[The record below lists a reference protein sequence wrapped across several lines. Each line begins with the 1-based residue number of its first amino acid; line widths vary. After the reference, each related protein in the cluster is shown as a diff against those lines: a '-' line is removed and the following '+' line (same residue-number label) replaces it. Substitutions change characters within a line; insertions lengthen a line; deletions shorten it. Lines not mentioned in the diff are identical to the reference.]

1 MSYFHNKNGML
12 TTLSARLFYRFRNG
26 QTERLEKIHKT
37 LKLFFFSGD
46 NIGWADIVGETL
58 ENTNPVDQYSG
69 DECCK

>member
-37 LKLFFFSGD
+37 LKLFFFFRGQHWM
-46 NIGWADIVGETL
+46 GR
-58 ENTNPVDQYSG
+58 YSG
-69 DECCK
+69 